1 MDSSNIP
8 KIPRFPRH
16 WRLGAVTLGVLAALA
31 QASLAHEAGG
41 IHSEKTA
48 KAEAAFDL
56 VHTRV
61 SKDGEMLVFEQLV
74 DGEAGSRTPTAKG
87 SFAGAEVYS
96 YVWPTSLDSG
106 SVGFEPGSG
115 ILALALTSHPD
126 FDDTPQLDENGDGKK
141 DNDGGLWHSHWV
153 VLTKDA
159 TCGPSGLKVRD
170 IPEGAKPKLP
180 PTWPGAAIY
189 IDSPGYDLSLKGD
202 AAQIHVPLKAVGFPE
217 SFNYDGV
224 SAALQ
229 VNADLHNPLLCVSSV
244 WDVASGD
251 LTLPATWKVT
261 DK

>member
-1 MDSSNIP
+1 MKAP
-8 KIPRFPRH
+8 F
-16 WRLGAVTLGVLAALA
+16 ALA
-31 QASLAHEAGG
+31 LTALLASQAWAHGPGG

-48 KAEAAFDL
+48 KVDAAFDL

-61 SKDGEMLVFEQLV
+61 FKDGSDLVFEQLV
-74 DGEAGSRTPTAKG
+74 DGKAGSRVPAAKG
-87 SFAGAEVYS
+87 SFAAAEVYS
-96 YVWPTSLDSG
+96 YVWPTSLDAG
-106 SVGFEPGSG
+106 SVGFEQGSG

-126 FDDTPQLDENGDGKK
+126 FDDTPQLDENGDGKQ

-170 IPEGAKPKLP
+170 IPEAAKPKLP
-180 PTWPGAAIY
+180 ATWPGAPIY
-189 IDSPGYDLSLKGD
+189 IDSPGYDLSVQDD
-202 AAQIHVPLKAVGFPE
+202 AARIRVPLAAVGFPQ

-224 SAALQ
+224 TAALQ

-251 LTLPATWKVT
+251 LTLPATWKEE
-261 DK
+261 K